1 MARTAAT
8 KLALV
13 PLVAAMLLVA
23 ADAHHLR
30 PGELCLGPL
39 RRLRKRQRHQP
50 SAGCCSGVK
59 RLAGL
64 ARSTADKQA
73 TCRCL
78 KSVPARTT
86 PAGPQASPPGAAS
99 ASPTR
104 SAPVSTALRSTDRT
118 RAPHISS
125 DRRLVG

>member
-13 PLVAAMLLVA
+13 ALVAAMLLVA
-23 ADAHHLR
+23 ADAAITC
-30 PGELCLGPL
+30 GQVSSALGPCAAYA
-39 RRLRKRQRHQP
+39 KGSGTSP

-78 KSVPARTT
+78 KSV
-86 PAGPQASPPGAAS
+86 AGAYNAGRAAGIPSRCGVSVPYTIS
-99 ASPTR
+99 ASVDCTKI
-104 SAPVSTALRSTDRT
+104 
-118 RAPHISS
+118 H
-125 DRRLVG
+125 